1 MRIQNITSYT
11 NPTNYKLHNVSTSR
25 PTIFLGDD
33 DDDKKSSSERKVA
46 LGAKLACATMIGI
59 GIGLLIANRQKI
71 MRTIMNRYNRNR
83 GYLPN
88 NQPPAEPGI
97 ISGGGAGQGGAAG
110 ASGGVSTT
118 KKIEEI
124 AAGGKPQNPPSVEDV
139 HVVEVVAKNK
149 IKKPEYLYHMTSE
162 AAYKSILHD
171 CVIKKST
178 IEDGVFLSDLKS
190 LEKYPKGELQNMA
203 DWYAGGLI
211 GHNFAHPMGKK
222 VYIFKIPTER
232 LKDNL
237 DFRAISLMS
246 APVKSPNP
254 FVAFPMY
261 GADETASLLEK
272 PLEFVHR
279 GEIPVAFS
287 SDIIEISVNDIS
299 KPNFRK
305 ILLDKLK

>member
-1 MRIQNITSYT
+1 MRIQNITSFT

-33 DDDKKSSSERKVA
+33 DDDDKKLSQGQKVA
-46 LGAKLACATMIGI
+46 LVGKLALATAVGI

-71 MRTIMNRYNRNR
+71 MRAIMNRYNRNG

-88 NQPPAEPGI
+88 NQPPAEPVRI
-97 ISGGGAGQGGAAG
+97 PGGGTGQGSSG
-110 ASGGVSTT
+110 ASGGTSITP
-118 KKIEEI
+118 KIEEV
-124 AAGGKPQNPPSVEDV
+124 ASGGKPKNTPSVEEV
-139 HVVEVVAKNK
+139 QVVEVVAKNK

-162 AAYKSILHD
+162 AAYKSIMHD

-190 LEKYPKGELQNMA
+190 LEKYPKGELQKMA
-203 DWYAGGLI
+203 NWYAGGAI
-211 GHNFAHPMGKK
+211 GYYSPHPKGKK
-222 VYIFKIPTER
+222 VYVFKIPTET

-237 DFRAISLMS
+237 DFRAISLTS

-261 GADETASLLEK
+261 GAEETASLLEK
-272 PLEFVHR
+272 PLEFVHK

-287 SDIIEISVNDIS
+287 SDIIEFSVNDIS